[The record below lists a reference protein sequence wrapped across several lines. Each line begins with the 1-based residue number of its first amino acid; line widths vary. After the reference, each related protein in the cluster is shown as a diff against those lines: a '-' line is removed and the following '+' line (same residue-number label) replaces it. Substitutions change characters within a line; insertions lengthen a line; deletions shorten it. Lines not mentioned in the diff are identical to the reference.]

1 MTYIV
6 KMPYRF
12 IEEYYYLN
20 YYEAKLLIYI
30 ASVYT
35 VRIQGIIKK
44 TDENLEV
51 EDAIG
56 HIENL
61 LFKYSDLEKFI
72 NDNEFNFNK
81 LLEAINKLYDYNLID
96 GFRCEDE
103 YIKIYVGENLD
114 SFILKCNS
122 YHKIENLMQLTNKKA
137 LDLYFLLMQGVRANK
152 DKYYLIKYKIT
163 TLNLKEKLKYYSD
176 IQALTLF
183 KEIKGHIKSM
193 NNMLV
198 DKMSFETRKE
208 NGIIYFKVKSYI
220 EA

>member
-44 TDENLEV
+44 TGENLEV

-114 SFILKCNS
+114 SFIL
-122 YHKIENLMQLTNKKA
+122 
-137 LDLYFLLMQGVRANK
+137 DLSPLG
-152 DKYYLIKYKIT
+152 
-163 TLNLKEKLKYYSD
+163 
-176 IQALTLF
+176 
-183 KEIKGHIKSM
+183 
-193 NNMLV
+193 
-198 DKMSFETRKE
+198 
-208 NGIIYFKVKSYI
+208 
-220 EA
+220 